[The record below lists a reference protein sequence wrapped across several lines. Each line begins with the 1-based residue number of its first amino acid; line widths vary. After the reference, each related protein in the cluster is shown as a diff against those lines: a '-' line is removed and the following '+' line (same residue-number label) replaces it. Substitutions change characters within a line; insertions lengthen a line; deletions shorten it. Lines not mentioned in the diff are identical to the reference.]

1 MHFWQ
6 KGKDFLTGLFFTWRK
21 YKKKSRPSRERQLY
35 ESSLLS
41 DSNLGKLTIS
51 RRYNQLPLLRS
62 SPGGFEGSWPYGT
75 YPYFKYLAIPELS
88 ARYFLIAGAK
98 VSVFFESAIPFD
110 KKMKKI

>member
-1 MHFWQ
+1 M
-6 KGKDFLTGLFFTWRK
+6 GLLQADLILRICNLF
-21 YKKKSRPSRERQLY
+21 YIKKSRP
-35 ESSLLS
+35 
-41 DSNLGKLTIS
+41 LTIS